1 MRAKEG
7 QVYCGEHLVHGN
19 SSDDKRIPCP
29 YDPAQYI
36 LCFFYLFDLFAK
48 VQCSSLS

>member
-36 LCFFYLFDLFAK
+36 LFTFF
-48 VQCSSLS
+48 SSLTFLQKFCI